1 MRNFDYFVTPKLIET
16 ILPVLPHSTGQTVQM
31 ARLKK
36 NVQLYREFL
45 ISSVQRGLF
54 ESVLADLIV
63 LIEKTCL
70 DTGYRVDLPT
80 TWTQMGSAHPTC
92 AAGKESLLYV
102 VGSLGLLADC
112 IVLAIC
118 VELMYSSE
126 TKLVREPFMDVWQ
139 EMKKSNLFES
149 AAFFH
154 RAFRLINV
162 LGAEITPLRSLPPKL
177 CHKILKTIMRISP
190 QTALAAFVL
199 APKETLRTS
208 GFVVEMLT
216 EYTRLI
222 TYFLWQTNPK
232 EVTEYVD
239 EAYRRSLP
247 KPGAGKGMPPLQHDR
262 VYIDADYRFDLL
274 ATMGPS
280 SDRMAQV
287 LDKTRHLLM
296 QTPTTTQQQ
305 LLLYFLLKN
314 LHGNLIL
321 APNVKDEWPIQTLR
335 SAEELYR
342 YVKQNVRYSNNV
354 SWNYNYLTL
363 SALLLVI
370 PFDDHRPLG
379 TMSYNPV
386 EFSQLW
392 REKLE
397 MLDSPEKSTRQ
408 CAVLYFTNLS
418 GLVWLG
424 CQNLENAKR
433 YEHVARWMVDIYPK
447 IKAELFDFDDR
458 GRLRAIRG
466 SKVVLSRFFVFYSM
480 WNPEEL
486 INDCKGLFDVSP
498 GALHSLL
505 SCILFAHTI
514 GAPSIWA
521 TLRLWEDEIIR
532 LLELYALDSSEREQ
546 ISQRGLVLVYG
557 LTLFI
562 RSSRFAQRIK
572 RENTLRLMEALVK
585 LMKSQIA
592 ILLDK
597 TMEFMICTMKF
608 LSQGDSLN
616 ESAEFF
622 GRVYELISG
631 LMAHQTSNLLKAT
644 VHEDLSD
651 RIDHFAKFMQLR
663 LEAGSRLYELGIK
676 RATRLDASSATELRA
691 AVLRCLCT
699 ADHRTVM
706 RALDSL
712 RILHK
717 GMSMGMVECEDET
730 QASNMA
736 SDYALVTEIVHS
748 DAYQLQSA
756 AVAHKCMINFLKAV
770 ESPGATLQILYDSLM
785 ITWRQMLEDLD
796 HTKEL
801 DPDAQRRMMILH
813 KFIFIMHTMWLND
826 ANPELQ
832 QRSEDR
838 IYEMVML
845 VLSPNHYARDL
856 TFSCLSLRLGLPS
869 EYLNRILQLI
879 GKVASTELIDNYQ
892 NSTLDK
898 HVLLASLTR
907 LVASAQQMI
916 EHIYNDTSNMR
927 VVIDDS
933 IVQVT
938 DRVLKMAPPIFFEA
952 PATIVPSLERVL
964 GTVIS
969 IGKYDDLFMTKK
981 TVLVGSLLKTVF
993 DIIEKLSD
1001 RYFSRAEEL
1010 APTIAKALDALTD
1023 GYSFDIAPEGP
1034 TPEQYENF
1042 LKLIKSV
1049 DSFRTKL
1056 SVTTDSDQGA
1066 ITRNIFQHSL
1076 TNLFS
1081 SNIELAYLVLFDDAF
1096 LADADL
1102 RIGLYN
1108 AFAISVEEEQDTFVQ
1123 MASKYA
1129 KLGDYLLEN
1138 REVLFAMC
1146 DTCSPT
1152 DAESLAE
1159 LLLLFFD
1166 GRNHAFEVVQ
1176 AVARLEISRQKDC
1189 CDTFRQNSVLTKIV
1203 ITYMAMKMSD
1213 FLTARLKP
1221 VVNRILKSRYVFM
1234 NRKGDKSDALMQCR
1248 NFVSDLEAHQDEI
1261 PMVARKFARFIYNAV
1276 EDRFEG
1282 YGLVALNNI
1291 FLLRCVCP
1299 AIVSPDRY
1307 DMMERPPLGGVLTS
1321 LLRSANSIQKYCS
1334 HSSPDTDLRD
1344 RMRNFFLRMIDVD
1357 PEYREDATL
1366 PNISHTNL
1374 DQVNFSL
1381 HLYLYRHVH
1390 EIRSA
1395 CLSSVD
1401 FDMEKFTTIHRTLGR
1416 PTSISLL
1423 NTKRRRSKAWS
1434 ARSGSTRQFSRSDSV
1449 SEQTMPSIKTYM
1461 GLPCFILSAD
1471 MSVAHKNLVLSRF
1484 VSFQQQVNDEFT
1496 QYCMLQDLTLPSI
1509 TFEHWI
1515 ALSDVVYD
1523 AMPSEFMSRFKNVV
1537 LNLPYNIAH
1546 LSRDR
1551 RILSHPLKAYTY
1563 KTYYDMDISV
1573 MEELEVRDITLQY
1586 AHDFSTA
1593 TLFERTTVQHHGE
1606 LLQFDIYVGKE
1617 AVHMRYQGMD
1627 FTSMDVVPL
1636 KRVHLDK
1643 MNFRIRLQANQG
1655 SFATTYVIEQQP
1667 SLYRKI
1673 SSLKARAQNHRKCEN
1688 HVMHSAYS
1696 DHTGALMFLALV
1708 DLCDTESP
1716 IWAPAYKLWTALSA
1730 SMGVRMGPGMISG
1743 TPHIIRKMQVRAVA
1757 AASKHLVKVHPDTS
1771 GIVRMFTK
1779 MLLSD
1784 HSDLHAASRVVA
1796 PWLSHLARVSLG
1808 QDKEV
1813 DALLVAMFGKMCES
1827 QRSCQVLCF
1836 SLLPHIERSETATIL
1851 LADALMAFIVHRRM
1865 RGETTP
1871 EWVIASVASV
1881 VSPSITENIFKH
1893 ILALTNVDVG
1903 YEITNWNSHPNW
1915 FEIEV
1920 ELTFLSYVRIDA
1932 SNLDESLPL
1941 FLMVILGYSGV
1952 GLYQLRLAQH
1962 RNFLNVVDALMSL
1975 PGLDDFATRRL
1986 KSLWDELH
1994 TPRCQTLF
2002 AIQDETKDSSYNS
2015 LTDFTFH
2022 QAEQLGRLVYELYST
2037 GAIIFRP
2044 VHELRRISQNAMLR
2058 LSKVVFPA
2066 FQRRCIFGLCVVHRF
2081 EVPDETYQG
2090 LIDLLLTVLR
2100 DCKSPETL
2108 LTYCKAIFM
2117 ALSKLILGVSR
2128 SSPYKPTLKIFILSF
2143 LWHHILPAY
2152 PEALP
2157 MFTSYMLI
2165 NDYAGEIDSEQ
2176 ERLELLVKDFEPHFG
2191 VWWNKHL
2198 VAPVPTAENLAI
2210 IVNDLFIFGLQHS
2223 DSQNVAMA
2231 AVETVSYQMTSRDWR
2246 RQTITPTLWLPFAA
2260 TMFLVCQDVN
2270 KLQTIPVLTNFKKGE
2285 ALMDN
2290 ETILEEMTKCLASYL
2305 NKTTPST
2312 IVTLAQCCSL
2322 TGHTSSMSFMH
2333 AGPRLLNLLSYVE
2346 NADVISLICPLLR
2359 PTMLR
2364 LLELDDPEM
2373 NARVLEWT
2381 QKLVKPRPDKNW
2393 GAQLHEIL
2401 TSSGFG
2407 YLVDEN
2413 LNLLPEKP
2421 HYKITEEIRES
2432 LIGLCDSFFS
2442 ALEVFKNK

>member
-1 MRNFDYFVTPKLIET
+1 MRNFDYYVTPKLIDT
-16 ILPVLPHSTGQTVQM
+16 IVPALPHSTGQTVQM
-31 ARLKK
+31 ARLEK
-36 NVQLYREFL
+36 NVQLYRNFL
-45 ISSVQRGLF
+45 ITSVQRGLF
-54 ESVLADLIV
+54 EPLLADLIV
-63 LIEKTCL
+63 LIEMIRQ

-80 TWTQMGSAHPTC
+80 TWPQMGSAHPTC
-92 AAGKESLLYV
+92 TDGKERLIFV

-118 VELMYSSE
+118 VQLMYSSE
-126 TKLVREPFMDVWQ
+126 TMSVREPFLDIWQ
-139 EMKKSNLFES
+139 EMEKSNLFES
-149 AAFFH
+149 AVFFH
-154 RAFRLINV
+154 RAFRMINS
-162 LGAEITPLRSLPPKL
+162 LNSKTSALRPLPRDL
-177 CHKILKTIMRISP
+177 CQSILKTIMKISP
-190 QTALAAFVL
+190 QTTLAAFVL
-199 APKETLRTS
+199 APKETLRTT
-208 GFVVEMLT
+208 GFVVDMLT

-222 TYFLWQTNPK
+222 TYFLWQTNPE
-232 EVTEYVD
+232 EVSAYID

-247 KPGAGKGMPPLQHDR
+247 KPSTGQKMAPLQHDR
-262 VYIDADYRFDLL
+262 VYIDSDYRFDLL

-280 SDRMAQV
+280 SDRMAQA
-287 LDKTRHLLM
+287 LDQTRHLLM

-314 LHGNLIL
+314 LHGFLIL
-321 APNVKDEWPIQTLR
+321 APNLKDEWSSETLR

-342 YVKQNVRYSNNV
+342 YVKKNVRYSNDV

-363 SALLLVI
+363 SALLLVV

-379 TMSYNPV
+379 TITYSPI

-392 REKLE
+392 REKSE
-397 MLDSPEKSTRQ
+397 MLDSPSRHIRQ

-424 CQNLENAKR
+424 CQNVRNAAR
-433 YEHVARWMVDIYPK
+433 YECVAQWMVDLYPRL
-447 IKAELFDFDDR
+447 KAELFEFDSA
-458 GRLRAIRG
+458 GKPRALRG
-466 SKVVLSRFFVFYSM
+466 SKVVLSRFLLFYSM

-498 GALHSLL
+498 GALQSLL
-505 SCILFAHTI
+505 SCILFSHTI
-514 GAPSIWA
+514 GAPSVWA
-521 TLRLWEDEIIR
+521 TVSLWEDEIIR
-532 LLELYALDSSEREQ
+532 LLEVYAIDTSEQDQ
-546 ISQRGLVLVYG
+546 ITEKALILVYG
-557 LTLFI
+557 LTVFI
-562 RSSRFAQRIK
+562 RSSRFAQRVK
-572 RENTLRLMEALVK
+572 RENTLRLMEALVT
-585 LMKSQIA
+585 LMKSQIS

-608 LSQGDSLN
+608 LSQGDSLG

-631 LMAHQTSNLLKAT
+631 LMAHQTSRLLQAT

-651 RIDHFAKFMQLR
+651 RIFHFAKFMQLR

-676 RATRLDASSATELRA
+676 RTTHLNAKSATELRA

-706 RALDSL
+706 KALDCL

-717 GMSMGMVECEDET
+717 GMSMGMVECDDEVET
-730 QASNMA
+730 SNMA
-736 SDYALVTEIVHS
+736 ADYALITEIVHS

-785 ITWRQMLEDLD
+785 VTWHHMLRELD
-796 HTKEL
+796 HTTEL
-801 DPDAQRRMMILH
+801 GPDAQRRMMILH
-813 KFIFIMHTMWLND
+813 KFLFIMHTMWLND
-826 ANPELQ
+826 SNPELK

-838 IYEMVML
+838 IYQMIKL

-869 EYLNRILQLI
+869 EYLNRILQLM
-879 GKVASTELIDNYQ
+879 GRVASNDLMENFE
-892 NSTLDK
+892 NSELDK
-898 HVLLASLTR
+898 FALLASITR
-907 LVASAQQMI
+907 LIASAQQMI
-916 EHIYNDTSNMR
+916 EHIYNDTSNLR
-927 VVIDDS
+927 VVVDDS
-933 IVQVT
+933 IIQVT
-938 DRVLKMAPPIFFEA
+938 DRVLKIAPPIFLEA
-952 PATIVPSLERVL
+952 PSTIVPSLERVL
-964 GTVIS
+964 GTAIS
-969 IGKYDDLFMTKK
+969 IGKHDDLFMTKK
-981 TVLVGSLLKTVF
+981 TVLVGSLLRTLF
-993 DIIEKLSD
+993 DTIAKLSD
-1001 RYFSRAEEL
+1001 SCFPQIEEC
-1010 APTIAKALDALTD
+1010 APIIAKALDALTD

-1034 TPEQYENF
+1034 TPEQYESF
-1042 LKLIKSV
+1042 LKLIRAV
-1049 DSFRTKL
+1049 DMLRTRL
-1056 SVTTDSDQGA
+1056 SVVGDSDQSA
-1066 ITRNIFQHSL
+1066 ATRTIFQHSL

-1108 AFAISVEEEQDTFVQ
+1108 AFAISVEEEQDAFVQ

-1138 REVLFAMC
+1138 RGVLFAMC

-1159 LLLLFFD
+1159 LLVLFFD
-1166 GRNHAFEVVQ
+1166 GRNHAFEVVE
-1176 AVARLEISRQKDC
+1176 AVAKLEISRQKDC

-1203 ITYMAMKMSD
+1203 ITYMAMKLSD
-1213 FLTARLKP
+1213 FLTARLRP

-1234 NRKGDKSDALMQCR
+1234 NRKGDNSDALLECS
-1248 NFVSDLEAHQDEI
+1248 NFVTDLEAHADEI
-1261 PMVARKFARFIYNAV
+1261 PMVARKFARLIYNAV
-1276 EDRFEG
+1276 EARFEG
-1282 YGLVALNNI
+1282 FGLVALNNI
-1291 FLLRCVCP
+1291 FLLRCICP
-1299 AIVSPDRY
+1299 VIVSPDRY
-1307 DMMERPPLGGVLTS
+1307 EMMERPPVGGVLTS
-1321 LLRSANSIQKYCS
+1321 LLNSANAIQKYCG
-1334 HSSPDTDLRD
+1334 HSSPDVGLRE

-1357 PEYREDATL
+1357 PEYREDAIL

-1381 HLYLYRHVH
+1381 HLYLYRHGH
-1390 EIRSA
+1390 EIRNA
-1395 CLSSVD
+1395 CLNSPD
-1401 FDMEKFTTIHRTLGR
+1401 FDVEQFTTIHRTLGR

-1423 NTKRRRSKAWS
+1423 NSKRRRSRAWS
-1434 ARSGSTRQFSRSDSV
+1434 GRSGSTRQFSTGGSTN
-1449 SEQTMPSIKTYM
+1449 EQVTPSIRTYM
-1461 GLPCFILSAD
+1461 GLPCFILAAD

-1484 VSFQQQVNDEFT
+1484 VSFQQQVSDEFT

-1515 ALSDVVYD
+1515 ALSDVVHD
-1523 AMPSEFMSRFKNVV
+1523 AMPSEFMNRFQNVV

-1551 RILSHPLKAYTY
+1551 RILAHPLKAYTY
-1563 KTYYDMDISV
+1563 KTYYDMDIST
-1573 MEELEVRDITLQY
+1573 MEALEVRDITLQY

-1606 LLQFDIYVGKE
+1606 LLLFDIYVGKE
-1617 AVHMRYQGMD
+1617 AVHMRYQGPD

-1636 KRVHLDK
+1636 KRVHLDN

-1673 SSLKARAQNHRKCEN
+1673 SSLKSRALNHRKCEN
-1688 HVMHSAYS
+1688 HVVHSAYS

-1708 DLCDTESP
+1708 DLCDTETP
-1716 IWAPAYKLWTALSA
+1716 IWTPAYKLWTALSL
-1730 SMGVRMGPGMISG
+1730 SLGVRMGPDMISG
-1743 TPHIIRKMQVRAVA
+1743 SPHAIRKMQVRSVA

-1771 GIVRMFTK
+1771 GVVKMFTK

-1813 DALLVAMFGKMCES
+1813 DALLVAMFEKMCES
-1827 QRSCQVLCF
+1827 QKSCQILCF
-1836 SLLPHIERSETATIL
+1836 SLLPHIERSDTATIL

-1881 VSPSITENIFKH
+1881 VSPSIMENIFKH

-1903 YEITNWNSHPNW
+1903 YEITTWNHHPNW

-1920 ELTFLSYVRIDA
+1920 ELTFLSYVRIDVTLLPE
-1932 SNLDESLPL
+1932 NLPL
-1941 FLMVILGYSGV
+1941 FLMVILGFSGV
-1952 GLYQLRLAQH
+1952 GSYQLRVAQH

-1975 PGLDDFATRRL
+1975 PGLDDFSTRRL

-2002 AIQDETKDSSYNS
+2002 AIQDETKDSSYNR

-2022 QAEQLGRLVYELYST
+2022 QAEQLGRLIYELYST

-2044 VHELRRISQNAMLR
+2044 VHELRRCSQNLMLK

-2081 EVPDETYQG
+2081 EVPDETYK
-2090 LIDLLLTVLR
+2090 LLLDLLSTVLHDCESPDLLLV
-2100 DCKSPETL
+2100 
-2108 LTYCKAIFM
+2108 YCKAIFM
-2117 ALSKLILGVSR
+2117 ALAKLILGVSR
-2128 SSPYKPTLKIFILSF
+2128 SSPFMPTLNIFVLSF

-2165 NDYAGEIDSEQ
+2165 TDYVGEIDSEQ
-2176 ERLELLVKDFEPHFG
+2176 ERLELVVKDFEPHFST
-2191 VWWNKHL
+2191 WWAKNL
-2198 VAPVPTAENLAI
+2198 VAPVPTPQNLAN
-2210 IVNDLFIFGLQHS
+2210 IVNDLLIFGLQHS

-2246 RQTITPTLWLPFAA
+2246 RKTVTPTLWLPFAA

-2270 KLQTIPVLTNFKKGE
+2270 KLQTIPVLTSYKKSD
-2285 ALMDN
+2285 AIMDN
-2290 ETILEEMTKCLASYL
+2290 ETILVEMTKCLASYL
-2305 NKTTPST
+2305 NEVTTSI

-2333 AGPRLLNLLSYVE
+2333 AGPRLLSLLSYVE
-2346 NADVISLICPLLR
+2346 NEDVISLISPLLR

-2381 QKLVKPRPDKNW
+2381 QKLIKPRLGSDW
-2393 GAQLHEIL
+2393 GPKLHQML

-2421 HYKITEEIRES
+2421 NYKMTPEIRQS
-2432 LIGLCDSFFS
+2432 LIGLCDSFYL
-2442 ALEVFKNK
+2442 ALEDSSKK